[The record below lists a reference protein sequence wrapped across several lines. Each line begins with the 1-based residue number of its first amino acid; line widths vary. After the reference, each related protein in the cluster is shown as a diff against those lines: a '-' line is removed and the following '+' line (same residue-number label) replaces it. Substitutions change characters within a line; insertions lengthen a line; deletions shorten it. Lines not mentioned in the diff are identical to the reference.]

1 MMGAAASSETFRVP
15 ELPGYQILEKIGE
28 GASGAVYRAYQASL
42 DRSVAIKFVT
52 RADDSGRAERLERFQ
67 REARLLAKVAHP
79 HVLSVYDAG
88 LCEQGPYLITEYLE
102 GGNLRTWMKAGRPL
116 PPQTLLRVIEP
127 VISALSAL
135 HHEGIVHRDLKPENI
150 LLQDSECPKV
160 SDFGIAVLVAEAGAL
175 TQHGQA
181 FGTLG
186 YTAPEQQ
193 YGLPIDQRVDQYSLA
208 AMVYELLTGGEL
220 PLGVIRKPSELNPRL
235 DRQVDKV
242 LMRALAQQPDDR
254 FASIDEFGAALR
266 AALTGLAAASQ
277 RRRRLAIGGV
287 LAALAAGP
295 ALWWSG
301 ALGHRGAAGVAGRT
315 SETPNQTPLPP
326 QKEVVNSLG
335 MALVLIEPGEV
346 RVPPLEAGQN
356 PATGSVPG
364 SAPDR
369 LLRVAAPFY
378 LGACEVTVGQFRV
391 FVDESGYRTTAE
403 LEGGGFTFDEQ
414 SGQMRQSA
422 DVNWRSPGVWN
433 KQQDDHPVVQVSW
446 EDAQAF
452 CTWLSRRESA
462 EYRLP
467 TEAEWE
473 YACRAGSPQ
482 KWPLDDAPARL
493 GDYTWYAAN
502 SGHALHPVHSKLP
515 NGFGLYHMLGNVQE
529 WCADAHP
536 VENDRGDDR
545 PFRPVRGGAIDT
557 PADMTDSASCQYSYP
572 AYRCRTYGFRVARSL
587 PGG

>member
-1 MMGAAASSETFRVP
+1 MMGAAASCETFRVP

-52 RADDSGRAERLERFQ
+52 QSDDFGRAERLERFQ

-79 HVLSVYDAG
+79 HVLAVYDAG
-88 LCEQGPYLITEYLE
+88 LCEHGPYLITEYLD
-102 GGNLRTWMKAGRPL
+102 GGNLRTLMKAGRPL
-116 PPQTLLRVIEP
+116 PPAMLLRVIEP
-127 VISALSAL
+127 VIGALSAL

-150 LLQDSECPKV
+150 LLQDPGHPKV
-160 SDFGIAVLVAEAGAL
+160 GDFGIAVLIAEVGSL
-175 TQHGQA
+175 TWHGQV

-208 AMVYELLTGGEL
+208 AMVYEMLTGGEL
-220 PLGVIRKPSELNPRL
+220 PLGVIRKPSELNYRL

-242 LMRALAQQPDDR
+242 LMRALAQQPEER
-254 FASIDEFGAALR
+254 FASIGEFGAALR
-266 AALTGLAAASQ
+266 AALTGAASAS
-277 RRRRLAIGGV
+277 RRRRWLAIGGI
-287 LAALAAGP
+287 LAALLAGT
-295 ALWWSG
+295 
-301 ALGHRGAAGVAGRT
+301 ALGWFGLPGNREAGRPAER
-315 SETPNQTPLPP
+315 SGGDPGPLAA
-326 QKEVVNSLG
+326 KTVNSLG
-335 MALVLIEPGEV
+335 MELVLIEPGEV
-346 RVPPLEAGQN
+346 RVLPIEAHQD
-356 PATGSVPG
+356 PSAGSSPG
-364 SAPDR
+364 R
-369 LLRVAAPFY
+369 LLRVEGPFY
-378 LGACEVTVGQFRV
+378 LGACEVTVGQFRD
-391 FVDESGYRTTAE
+391 FVADSGYRTTAE
-403 LEGGGFTFDEQ
+403 LDGGGFTFDEK
-414 SGQMRQSA
+414 SGQMRQLA
-422 DVNWRSPGVWN
+422 EVNWRNPGVWN

-452 CTWLSRRESA
+452 CAWLSQRESL

-473 YACRAGSPQ
+473 YGCRAGSPQ
-482 KWPLDDAPARL
+482 KWPMDDAPARL
-493 GDYTWYAAN
+493 EDYTWYAAN

-529 WCADAHP
+529 WCADAHH
-536 VENDRGDDR
+536 VENDRGDES

-557 PADMTDSASCQYSYP
+557 PADMTHSASGQYSYP
-572 AYRCRTYGFRVARSL
+572 AYRCRTYGFRVARSV

>member
-52 RADDSGRAERLERFQ
+52 RSDDSGRAERLERFQ

-79 HVLSVYDAG
+79 HVLTVYDAG
-88 LCEQGPYLITEYLE
+88 LCEHGPYLITEYLE
-102 GGNLRTWMKAGRPL
+102 GGNLRTWIKAGRPL
-116 PPQTLLRVIEP
+116 PPPTLLRVIEP
-127 VISALSAL
+127 VISALAAL
-135 HHEGIVHRDLKPENI
+135 HHEGIVHRDLKPENV
-150 LLQDSECPKV
+150 LLQDPEYPKV
-160 SDFGIAVLVAEAGAL
+160 GDFGIAVLVAEAGAL

-242 LMRALAQQPDDR
+242 LMRALAQQPEER
-254 FASIDEFGAALR
+254 FASIGEFGAALR
-266 AALTGLAAASQ
+266 AALTGVASVSQ
-277 RRRRLAIGGV
+277 RRMRLAIGGV
-287 LAALAAGP
+287 LATLAAGT

-301 ALGHRGAAGVAGRT
+301 VSGHTSAGGEAGGA
-315 SETPNQTPLPP
+315 SETTGQASVPP
-326 QKEVVNSLG
+326 PKQDVNSLG

-346 RVPPLEAGQN
+346 RVPALEAGQG
-356 PATGSVPG
+356 PAAG
-364 SAPDR
+364 SAADR
-369 LLRVAAPFY
+369 LLRVEAPFY

-391 FVDESGYRTTAE
+391 FVDASGYRTTAE
-403 LEGGGFTFDEQ
+403 LDGGGFTFDEK
-414 SGQMRQSA
+414 SGQMRQA
-422 DVNWRSPGVWN
+422 AEVNWRNPGVWN
-433 KQQDDHPVVQVSW
+433 QQQDDHPVVQVSW

-462 EYRLP
+462 EFRLP

-482 KWPLDDAPARL
+482 QWPVDDAPNRL

-529 WCADAHP
+529 WCADAHRM
-536 VENDRGDDR
+536 ENDRGDDR
-545 PFRPVRGGAIDT
+545 PFRPVRGGAFDT
-557 PADMTDSASCQYSYP
+557 PADTTHSASCQYSYP
-572 AYRCRTYGFRVARSL
+572 AYRCRTYGFRVARSV